1 MIDRIRTEVVALQ
14 HRLVEWRRHLHRHP
28 ELSFQEHATAAFV
41 DEVLRAEGITTRT
54 NVGRLVPDAYGTG
67 VIALVR
73 GEAAPSDRC
82 FAIRA
87 DLDALPI
94 QEVGKPGYCST
105 VPGVMHACGHDAH
118 TAMVLGAGIALHR
131 LRKAWSGTVVLVFQ
145 PGEEKEPGGASL
157 LVKEGVFNDPKPA
170 GILGQHVT
178 PELAVGKLGFRP
190 GPFMAAADELY
201 ITVKGRG
208 GHASVRHRLVDPILI
223 AARLLPALYT
233 EAQAAVPEGE
243 PMVLSFGKVIAAG
256 ATNIVPDT
264 VAIDGTLRTFNEDLR
279 ARLHELL
286 PGIASR
292 IARDGGGE
300 VEFRIVKGSPV
311 VKNDPALTAR
321 MRALAVDLVG
331 AENVVDMDLRMG
343 AEDFAYYTHVMPGCF
358 FRLGTGNPIK
368 AGTQSGLHTA
378 DFDIDEDAL
387 VLGATMMAMGAVSE
401 VGYRPLIP
409 R

>member
-1 MIDRIRTEVVALQ
+1 MVRT
-14 HRLVEWRRHLHRHP
+14 
-28 ELSFQEHATAAFV
+28 
-41 DEVLRAEGITTRT
+41 G
-54 NVGRLVPDAYGTG
+54 VGRLQADVEGTG
-67 VIALVR
+67 LIAYVK
-73 GEAAPSDRC
+73 GEGPGKGGC
-82 FAIRA
+82 FALRA
-87 DLDALPI
+87 DIDALPI
-94 QEVGKPGYCST
+94 AEVGKPDYCSQEN
-105 VPGVMHACGHDAH
+105 GVMHACGHDAH
-118 TAMVLGAGIALHR
+118 TAMVLGAGIVLHR
-131 LRKAWSGTVVLVFQ
+131 LRKAWSGTVILVFQ

-157 LVKEGVFNDPKPA
+157 LVKEGVFNDPKPS

-178 PELAVGKLGFRP
+178 PELAVGRLGFRP

-223 AARLLPALYT
+223 AARLLPALYA

-264 VAIDGTLRTFNEDLR
+264 VTIDGTLRTFNEDLR
-279 ARLHELL
+279 ARLHQLL
-286 PGIASR
+286 PGIAQE
-292 IARDGGGE
+292 IARSMQGE

-311 VKNDPALTAR
+311 VKNDLALTAR

-331 AENVVDMDLRMG
+331 SGNVVDMDIRMG

-358 FRLGTGNPIK
+358 FRLGTGNPDK
-368 AGTQSGLHTA
+368 PGTQSGLHTA

-387 VLGATMMAMGAVSE
+387 VLGATMMAMGALNE
-401 VGYRPLIP
+401 LQ
-409 R
+409 